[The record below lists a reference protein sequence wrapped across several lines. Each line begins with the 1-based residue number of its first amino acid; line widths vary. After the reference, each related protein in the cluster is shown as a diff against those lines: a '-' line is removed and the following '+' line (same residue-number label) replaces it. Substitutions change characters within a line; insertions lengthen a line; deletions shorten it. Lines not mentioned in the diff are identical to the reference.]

1 MSYKEE
7 IKNFSYKIHNS
18 AIELDPFKENGF
30 VIACCQ
36 IMHDAGIIEDY
47 EVMHFEKKFNT
58 QHIKLMLQIAITIKR
73 L

>member
-47 EVMHFEKKFNT
+47 EVMHFEKKSSTHN
-58 QHIKLMLQIAITIKR
+58 I
-73 L
+73 